1 MTKFDIDSWNRK
13 GQFDFFKDY
22 EDPFF
27 NITVGIDITKLKAF
41 CKENNLAFW
50 LANYYYAMKASA
62 EILEFRLRLHNG
74 EVYQYDDI
82 KMGST
87 VLNDDKTFSFC
98 YFPMADNVFEY
109 VIKAEEI
116 IEKHK
121 QAKVDFYDNKED
133 LGIVHGTII
142 PWLTFTGI
150 KHARSGKERCHGI
163 PKFSFG
169 KYYQEGEK
177 LKIPF
182 AIEAHHALIDGYHVG
197 KFVTLYQETI
207 NQL

>member
-1 MTKFDIDSWNRK
+1 MKKFDIDSWNRK
-13 GQFDFFKDY
+13 EHFEFFKDY

-27 NITVGIDITKLKAF
+27 NISIAIDISKLKAF

-50 LANYYYAMKASA
+50 LANYYYAMKASS
-62 EILEFRLRLHNG
+62 EILEFRLRINNG
-74 EVYQYDDI
+74 EVYMYDDI

-87 VLNDDKTFSFC
+87 VFNDDKTFSFC
-98 YFPMADNVFEY
+98 YFPMTNTVFEY
-109 VIKAEEI
+109 VKTAGEI

-121 QAKVDFYDNKED
+121 KGEIVFYDKKND

-150 KHARSGKERCHGI
+150 KHARSGKERYHGI

-169 KYYQEGEK
+169 KYYKEGEK
-177 LKIPF
+177 LQIPF
-182 AIEAHHALIDGYHVG
+182 TIEAHHALIDGYHVG
-197 KFVTLYQETI
+197 KFVTLYQEMI